1 MILFKPVEEEH
12 LEQFKNWRND
22 LMRYFR
28 QFRLLNSLDQREW
41 IETMTDNN
49 LMYAIY
55 EHDDLI
61 GCAGLTHIDWINRQ
75 AELSFYIGGVY
86 CDYRTSQIIY
96 KLLQEAFDRYAMKRS
111 WVEIYDYDPKE
122 EYLISSG
129 MVKEAEIR
137 STKYSDGKW
146 HDSYIY
152 SMLDYEWRE
161 LNGTG
166 NG

>member
-1 MILFKPVEEEH
+1 MIHLKPVEEEH
-12 LEQFKNWRND
+12 LEPFKNWRND
-22 LMRYFR
+22 LMKYFR
-28 QFRLLNSLDQREW
+28 QDRLINHLGQKDWYESMNGYC
-41 IETMTDNN
+41 I
-49 LMYAIY
+49 MYSIY
-55 EHDDLI
+55 EYEELI
-61 GCAGLTHIDWINRQ
+61 GCAGLTYLDWTNRQ

-96 KLLQEAFDRYAMKRS
+96 KLLQEAFDRYGMKRA
-111 WVEIYDYDPKE
+111 WAEIYDYDPKC

-129 MVKEAEIR
+129 LVKEAEMR

-152 SMLDYEWRE
+152 SMLDHEWRE
-161 LNGTG
+161 LNDTR